1 MLELLTYADL
11 LAIHNALSE
20 KPARRFDT
28 RTNGEKRTLALMEAR
43 GLTLEEAAH
52 LANVVL
58 GAGAATDREGPD
70 DEPIDTKD
78 DGPPDLSVPREAKDM
93 TITVAGDI
101 ADLVNHFIVELT
113 KSERPAYLAA
123 FLRRLTSG
131 KSPSPAPRERQRT
144 ASQQTIIGLC
154 SRPEGA
160 TGKELAE
167 GCGWPTIAARAT
179 CQKIADR
186 FGYIL
191 RESPK
196 ANGRGI
202 SFRLTV
208 KPGVEA

>member
-1 MLELLTYADL
+1 MLEYLPYADL

-52 LANVVL
+52 VANVVL
-58 GAGAATDREGPD
+58 GAGAATDRERPD

-78 DGPPDLSVPREAKDM
+78 DGPPDLPVPRETKEM
-93 TITVAGDI
+93 TITVAADI
-101 ADLVNHFIVELT
+101 AGFVNAFVVELT
-113 KSERPAYLAA
+113 KPERPAYLAT
-123 FLRRLTSG
+123 FLRRVTGG

-144 ASQQTIIGLC
+144 ASQQTIIGPC
-154 SRPEGA
+154 ERPQGA

-167 GCGWPTIAARAT
+167 ACGWPSIAARTT

-191 RESPK
+191 RETPRTK
-196 ANGRGI
+196 ERGI
-202 SFRLTV
+202 SFHLAQ
-208 KPGVEA
+208 KPSDEG